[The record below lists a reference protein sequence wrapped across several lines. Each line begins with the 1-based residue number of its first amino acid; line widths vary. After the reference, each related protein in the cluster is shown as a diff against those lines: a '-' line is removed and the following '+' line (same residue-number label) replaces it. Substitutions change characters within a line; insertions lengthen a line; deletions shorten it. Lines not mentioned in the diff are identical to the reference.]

1 MALSERQMLAL
12 AAAVYVAVVLV
23 PSLAVLRG
31 GVAGRWL
38 ARHARRAACCWLAYG
53 RTRAAALH
61 RPAVVHRHRRP
72 HNPRAAVL
80 AARLTHHHT
89 HGGTR

>member
-53 RTRAAALH
+53 RTRAAALR
-61 RPAVVHRHRRP
+61 RPRRPVHRHRRP
-72 HNPRAAVL
+72 HAPRAAVL
-80 AARLTHHHT
+80 AARITHHT